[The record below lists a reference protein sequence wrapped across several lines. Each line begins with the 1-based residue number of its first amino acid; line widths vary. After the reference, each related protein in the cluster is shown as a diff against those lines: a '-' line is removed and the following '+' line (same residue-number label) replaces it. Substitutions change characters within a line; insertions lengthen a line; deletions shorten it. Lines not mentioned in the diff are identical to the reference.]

1 MSESNVVVN
10 KKILLS
16 INVLNELKNE
26 IKKKRRKK
34 KRFWI
39 NPFLLKRGET
49 SIEEHLLKDLQWED
63 DSKDFKNFTR
73 ITVTE
78 FEEILALVINLN
90 SICV

>member
-34 KRFWI
+34 KRFWV